1 MNRYDPYADPDP
13 QDEIE
18 IPIRTDYRDI
28 IAAVMEGKHERIYA
42 LHDEHGRNGG
52 RTGGLAAAN
61 PADGAAETAVSTPA
75 AGSGAECELDT
86 GGRN

>member
-18 IPIRTDYRDI
+18 LPLRKDYRDI
-28 IAAVMEGKHERIYA
+28 IAAVMEGKDERIYA

-52 RTGGLAAAN
+52 RTGCLATEN
-61 PADGAAETAVSTPA
+61 PADGAAETAVPTPA
-75 AGSGAECELDT
+75 AVPGAECELDT
-86 GGRN
+86 GGRD

>member
-28 IAAVMEGKHERIYA
+28 IAAVMGGKHERIYA

-52 RTGGLAAAN
+52 RTGGIATED
-61 PADGAAETAVSTPA
+61 PADGTAETAVSA
-75 AGSGAECELDT
+75 AGSGTKCELDT
-86 GGRN
+86 GGRD

>member
-18 IPIRTDYRDI
+18 IPIMTDYHDI

-42 LHDEHGRNGG
+42 LGNEHGSNGG
-52 RTGGLAAAN
+52 GTGGVTAEN
-61 PADGAAETAVSTPA
+61 PADGAAETAVSTA
-75 AGSGAECELDT
+75 VSGAECELDT

>member
-52 RTGGLAAAN
+52 GTGGITAEN
-61 PADGAAETAVSTPA
+61 PADGTAETAVSA
-75 AGSGAECELDT
+75 AGPGAECELDT
-86 GGRN
+86 GGRD

>member
-13 QDEIE
+13 QEEIE

-42 LHDEHGRNGG
+42 LYDEHGRNGG
-52 RTGGLAAAN
+52 RTGGLAAEN
-61 PADGAAETAVSTPA
+61 PADGTAETAVSA
-75 AGSGAECELDT
+75 ADPGSKCELDT
-86 GGRN
+86 GSRD